1 MPKTVTN
8 RSDENKCDKIFVNSD
23 KYSDIRDGEFILN
36 EDNKIGDFT
45 NTPDLPDLDIDS
57 FINYLEKEEKKT
69 QTVSEVNIN
78 HQQKDTNTYILDTT
92 TETVILTLRKNTI
105 QLWTFY
111 EVNMLHMDLLGL
123 Y

>member
-78 HQQKDTNTYILDTT
+78 HQQKDINTYILDT
-92 TETVILTLRKNTI
+92 K
-105 QLWTFY
+105 QLF
-111 EVNMLHMDLLGL
+111 
-123 Y
+123 